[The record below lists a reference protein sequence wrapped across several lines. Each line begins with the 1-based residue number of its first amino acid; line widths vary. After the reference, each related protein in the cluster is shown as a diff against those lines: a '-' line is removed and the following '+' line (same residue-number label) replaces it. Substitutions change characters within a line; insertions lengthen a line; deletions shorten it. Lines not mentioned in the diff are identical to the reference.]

1 MVGSILLS
9 KSKDARTRAIYSP
22 SRGRKKKRKRKK
34 GRGGERRKRINERT
48 NARAHIGGGSTL
60 IFHNRFCEAS
70 CRREPIPRSFRENAG
85 DTWPLGIDRFI
96 VTAAN
101 LSPDSKLYA
110 SDSVETI
117 RREADRSVAKWWR
130 AKNVKKKARKK
141 FTFSLS
147 LSLSLRWLLP
157 RSSAEEGHDR
167 FASFREKPLY
177 GRGHA
182 CISKYT

>member
-1 MVGSILLS
+1 M
-9 KSKDARTRAIYSP
+9 
-22 SRGRKKKRKRKK
+22 
-34 GRGGERRKRINERT
+34 
-48 NARAHIGGGSTL
+48 
-60 IFHNRFCEAS
+60 AS
-70 CRREPIPRSFRENAG
+70 QNRSFHRH
-85 DTWPLGIDRFI
+85 RRQFI
-96 VTAAN
+96 ARR
-101 LSPDSKLYA
+101 PDSKLYA

-130 AKNVKKKARKK
+130 AKNIKKKGEKK
-141 FTFSLS
+141 IYLFP

-182 CISKYT
+182 CISTRSLRTDRLENPNNFSRLNGFREIRIQDPLGLFRKLFPPSPPPISRSVNLFSDR

>member
-48 NARAHIGGGSTL
+48 NARAHIGGDSTL

-130 AKNVKKKARKK
+130 AKNVKKKGEKK
-141 FTFSLS
+141 IYLFSLS
-147 LSLSLRWLLP
+147 LFLSDGYYLDPPRRKATIGLP
-157 RSSAEEGHDR
+157 RS
-167 FASFREKPLY
+167 EKNHFT
-177 GRGHA
+177 GAGMRV
-182 CISKYT
+182 

>member
-1 MVGSILLS
+1 M
-9 KSKDARTRAIYSP
+9 D
-22 SRGRKKKRKRKK
+22 KKKNEEKTE
-34 GRGGERRKRINERT
+34 ERRKRTNERT
-48 NARAHIGGGSTL
+48 PASAGSTL

-85 DTWPLGIDRFI
+85 DTWPLRIDRFI

-101 LSPDSKLYA
+101 LSPDGPTSKLYA

-130 AKNVKKKARKK
+130 VKKYKEKRREKNLP
-141 FTFSLS
+141 FLS
-147 LSLSLRWLLP
+147 LSLSLWWLLP
-157 RSSAEEGHDR
+157 RSSSAGGRPHDR